1 MVRLGLSPE
10 TPVACQQW
18 TGLIAINYPARAFG
32 ITRHMTVQEV
42 CILLQTELV
51 EVAKHDMV
59 ISQAK
64 KKCPE
69 LVAVQ

>member
-18 TGLIAINYPARAFG
+18 SGLIAINYPARSYG

-42 CILLQTELV
+42 SLFLHACFYLLVILKTCLLF
-51 EVAKHDMV
+51 
-59 ISQAK
+59 
-64 KKCPE
+64 
-69 LVAVQ
+69 